1 MRNKLL
7 LSIFLLLV
15 PNLFGQTNNPDS
27 LFSEAKSLAEK
38 KRYQEAIVLVDDL
51 YKKHP
56 ENKDY
61 SSYLSAL
68 YLWNGSPG
76 KAKEILLKNQT
87 AESFNEDDLQ
97 LLIQIELNLKNWSEA
112 IRLTDIGMNRF
123 PESKNRYSYQK
134 ALALYELD
142 KDREALELL
151 DGIPKSDP
159 DYKAAD
165 YLRTM
170 ILKKKK
176 NIISA
181 GHLLTTFDQA
191 IFKPQQVGFVEY
203 GRRFSSSTHLLR
215 INYGDMFGKKAVQIE
230 TDAYIP
236 LKKQNYIF
244 LNLGI
249 SEKNSIFPQ
258 FRGGFEFYHEQKH
271 VSASLGAR
279 YLFFGNQ
286 GDPLLVTGHF
296 GLISQNEWSVNYRP
310 FISFLDNSKTLASH
324 LVYFR
329 KAFTNKE
336 SYIQLDLQ
344 YGNLPYFYLTSDVLS
359 RLKAYRIGINTR
371 FRIMHNWFLQPIFM
385 YEREEYIPEIYRNR
399 YTFQLILSFR
409 F

>member
-1 MRNKLL
+1 MRNILL
-7 LSIFLLLV
+7 IPIFLILV
-15 PNLFGQTNNPDS
+15 PNLFGQNNNPDS
-27 LFSEAKSLAEK
+27 LFSEAKSLAEQ

-51 YKKHP
+51 YKKYP

-68 YLWNGSPG
+68 YLWNGSSG
-76 KAKEILLKNQT
+76 KAKEILLKNQ
-87 AESFNEDDLQ
+87 ALESFNKDDFH
-97 LLIQIELNLKNWSEA
+97 LLIQIESNQKNWSEV
-112 IRLTDIGMNRF
+112 IRLADVGATRF
-123 PESKNRYSYQK
+123 PESKNHFSYQK
-134 ALALYELD
+134 ALALNELNE
-142 KDREALELL
+142 DREALNLL
-151 DGIPKSDP
+151 DSIPKSDP

-181 GHLLTTFDQA
+181 GYLLTTFDNV

-249 SEKNSIFPQ
+249 SEKKSIFPQ

-279 YLFFGNQ
+279 YLYFGNQ
-286 GDPLLVTGHF
+286 GNPLLVTGHF
-296 GLISQNEWSVNYRP
+296 GLVSKNGWSVNYRP
-310 FISFLDNSKTLASH
+310 FVSFLNGNKILASH

-385 YEREEYIPEIYRNR
+385 YEREEYIPKTYRDR

>member
-1 MRNKLL
+1 MKKQLL
-7 LSIFLLLV
+7 FFILLV
-15 PNLFGQTNNPDS
+15 FVPKLFAQTGNPDS

-38 KRYQEAIVLVDDL
+38 KRYKEALVILDSL
-51 YKKHP
+51 YSKYP

-68 YLWNGSPG
+68 YFWNGSAL
-76 KAKEILLKNQT
+76 KAKEILLKSQS
-87 AESFNEDDLQ
+87 AEELSKDDLQ
-97 LLIQIELNLKNWSEA
+97 LLVRIELNLESWAAVIEHTNLG
-112 IRLTDIGMNRF
+112 ITRF
-123 PESKNRYSYQK
+123 PDSKNQYSYLQAQ
-134 ALALYELD
+134 ALEQLN
-142 KDREALELL
+142 KDREALDLL
-151 DGIPKSDP
+151 DQIPKTDP

-165 YLRTM
+165 YLRTQ
-170 ILKKKK
+170 ILKKQK
-176 NIISA
+176 NILSA
-181 GHLLTTFDQA
+181 GYLLTTFNQKV
-191 IFKPQQVGFVEY
+191 FNQQQVGFVEY

-249 SEKNSIFPQ
+249 SEKKSIFPQ
-258 FRGGFEFYHEQKH
+258 FRGGFEFYHEQKY
-271 VSASLGAR
+271 VSASLGVR
-279 YLFFGNQ
+279 YLYFGNQ

-296 GLISQNEWSVNYRP
+296 GLVSKNGWSVNYRP
-310 FISFLDNSKTLASH
+310 FISFLDNNKILASH

-329 KAFTNKE
+329 KSFPTKE
-336 SYIQLDLQ
+336 SYIQIDLQ

-359 RLKAYRIGINTR
+359 RLKAYRAGINTR
-371 FRIMHNWFLQPIFM
+371 FRIKHNWFLQPIFM
-385 YEREEYIPEIYRNR
+385 YELEEYIPDTYRNR

>member
-7 LSIFLLLV
+7 LLIFLLLA
-15 PNLFGQTNNPDS
+15 PNLFGQNNNPDS

-38 KRYQEAIVLVDDL
+38 NRYREAIVIVDNL
-51 YKKHP
+51 YKNYP

-61 SSYLSAL
+61 SGYLSAL
-68 YLWNGSPG
+68 YLWSGSAN
-76 KAKEILLKNQT
+76 KAKEILLKNR
-87 AESFNEDDLQ
+87 AEESFDKDDLH
-97 LLIQIELNLKNWSEA
+97 LLIQIELNLKNWAEV
-112 IRLTDIGMNRF
+112 IRLADAGATRF

-134 ALALYELD
+134 ALALNEQN
-142 KDREALELL
+142 KDREALKLL
-151 DGIPKSDP
+151 DSIPKSDP

-176 NIISA
+176 NLIST
-181 GHLLTTFDQA
+181 GYLLTTFDQP

-203 GRRFSSSTHLLR
+203 SRRFSTSTHLLR
-215 INYGDMFGKKAVQIE
+215 VNYGDMFGKKAVQIE

-249 SEKNSIFPQ
+249 SEKKSIFPQ
-258 FRGGFEFYHEQKH
+258 FRGGFEFYHEQKY

-279 YLFFGNQ
+279 YLYFGNQ
-286 GDPLLVTGHF
+286 NNPLLVTGHF
-296 GLISQNEWSVNYRP
+296 GLISKNGWSVNYRP
-310 FISFLDNSKTLASH
+310 FVSFLDDNKTLASH

-329 KAFTNKE
+329 KAFSNKE

-359 RLKAYRIGINTR
+359 RLKAYRAGINTR
-371 FRIMHNWFLQPIFM
+371 FRIMHNWFLHPIFM
-385 YEREEYIPEIYRNR
+385 YEREEYIPKTYRDR

>member
-7 LSIFLLLV
+7 FPIFLLLIS
-15 PNLFGQTNNPDS
+15 NLFGQSNNPDS
-27 LFSEAKSLAEK
+27 LFSEAKSLAEQN
-38 KRYQEAIVLVDDL
+38 RYREAIVLVDNL
-51 YKKHP
+51 YKKYP

-76 KAKEILLKNQT
+76 EAKEILLKNQA
-87 AESFNEDDLQ
+87 AESFNRDDLH
-97 LLIQIELNLKNWSEA
+97 LLIQIETNLKNWSEV
-112 IRLTDIGMNRF
+112 IRLADVGAIRF
-123 PESKNRYSYQK
+123 PESKSRYNYQK
-134 ALALYELD
+134 ALALNELNE
-142 KDREALELL
+142 DREALNLL
-151 DGIPKSDP
+151 DSIPKSAP

-181 GHLLTTFDQA
+181 GYLLTTFDQA
-191 IFKPQQVGFVEY
+191 IFKPQQVGFMEY
-203 GRRFSSSTHLLR
+203 SRRFSASTHLLR
-215 INYGDMFGKKAVQIE
+215 INYGDMFGKKAIQIE
-230 TDAYIP
+230 TDAYVP

-258 FRGGFEFYHEQKH
+258 FRGGLEFYHEQKH

-279 YLFFGNQ
+279 YLYFGKQN
-286 GDPLLVTGHF
+286 DPLLVTGHL
-296 GLISQNEWSVNYRP
+296 GLISKNGWSVNYRP

-329 KAFTNKE
+329 KAFSNKE

-385 YEREEYIPEIYRNR
+385 YEREEYIPETYRDR